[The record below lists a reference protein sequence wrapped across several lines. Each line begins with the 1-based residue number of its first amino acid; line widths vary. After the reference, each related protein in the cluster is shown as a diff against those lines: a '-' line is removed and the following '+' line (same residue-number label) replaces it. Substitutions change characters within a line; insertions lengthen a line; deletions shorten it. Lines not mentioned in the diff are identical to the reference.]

1 MTVIRGAVV
10 QASCAPF
17 DVESSIA
24 HVEKWSR
31 KAADEKAQ
39 LVVFPEAFLGGYP
52 WGSTFGAS
60 MGNRTSDGRDQFL
73 DYWKAAL
80 EIPGPY
86 VTRLSEI
93 ASQYNV
99 YMVIGVVEREGGTL
113 FCTVL
118 FFDPVFGYLGKHRK
132 LMPTAYERVVWGT
145 GDGSTLPVYDTA
157 IGKLGSVICWENYM
171 PLLRMTMYSKG
182 IELYCAPTADSRE
195 TWLPTMRHVAME
207 GRCFVLSSCQFIR
220 RGDFPDEFKTIFG
233 NDPDTLLSRGGSCII
248 SPAGSVLAGPNY
260 EGESLLIADMDMEDI
275 VRGKYDLDVTGHYAR
290 SDVFRLLVNETHH
303 PVKSGMGDKMS
314 HEPEIRSRQSDGVDG
329 SDQTLPEEVE
339 IQKSHD
345 R

>member
-1 MTVIRGAVV
+1 M

-17 DVESSIA
+17 DVESSMD
-24 HVEKWSR
+24 HVERWSR
-31 KAADEKAQ
+31 KAADQKAQ

-52 WGSTFGAS
+52 WGTTFGAT

-80 EIPGPY
+80 EIPGPH

-93 ASQYNV
+93 ARQYDL

-118 FFDPVFGYLGKHRK
+118 FFDPVSGYLGKHRK

-195 TWLPTMRHVAME
+195 TWLPTMRHVAIE
-207 GRCFVLSSCQFIR
+207 GRCFVLSSCQFMR
-220 RGDFPDEFKTIFG
+220 RGDFPDEFATIFG

-248 SPAGSVLAGPNY
+248 SPAGSVLAGPHF
-260 EGESLLIADMDMEDI
+260 EGETLLVTDMDLEDI

-290 SDVFRLLVNETHH
+290 SDVFRLLVNEHH
-303 PVKSGMGDKMS
+303 YPVKSGMGLKLS
-314 HEPEIRSRQSDGVDG
+314 LETGNHGVPSDEFEG
-329 SDQTLPEEVE
+329 SVQTLPEEVK
-339 IQKSHD
+339 IQKEHD